1 MTDFVYHTLETAPE
15 EARASL
21 EQARQKFGFDLNLF
35 AVMAEAPGLLEAYL
49 KVNDIF
55 SRTSLSPEEQ
65 TVVLIAVS
73 RENGCHYC
81 VAAHSAAADM
91 MGVPASVTDALRDGR
106 PLDDPRLEALR
117 RLTGRIVERR
127 GWPDDAEVQ
136 RFLDAG
142 YGRRQLLEVLVG
154 VGLKTLSNYTNHL
167 AGTELDR
174 PLAARAWSPEEEAA
188 DRRRVV

>member
-1 MTDFVYHTLETAPE
+1 MTDFTYHTPDTAPE
-15 EARASL
+15 DAGPLL

-65 TVVLIAVS
+65 ALVLIAVS

-91 MGVPASVTDALRDGR
+91 TGVPASVTDALRDGR
-106 PLDDPRLEALR
+106 PLEDSRLEALR
-117 RLTGRIVERR
+117 RFAGQVVERR
-127 GWPDDAEVQ
+127 GWPEEDEVQ

-174 PLAARAWSPEEEAA
+174 QLASRAWSPPEESAGAA
-188 DRRRVV
+188 GAA